1 MSIGKNDPTPPIMNK
16 DDLSPLQRAALVIK
30 DLKEKLAVERNQAAE
45 PIAIVGMACKFPG
58 ANNIDE
64 FWKLLHTGTN
74 AVKEVPAN
82 RWDLETWFDPNPA
95 TEGKISTKYGGFID
109 NVDSFDATFFGIPIN
124 EAKRM
129 DPGQRIMLQQV
140 WHALEHAG
148 IPPLSLRGT
157 DTGFFVGM
165 SQNDYGNLQING
177 NVDEISAYSGT
188 GNGYCFASGRIS
200 YQFGFHGPTLTS
212 DTACSSSL
220 VALHQAVQALRQGDS
235 KICIASGVQLNLT
248 PPMQV
253 FFSRTQSFS
262 PDGKCYTFDHRANG
276 FILGEGVGVV
286 VMMKLKDAIAQN
298 RSIHAIIRNTGI
310 NHGGAASGLTIPNET
325 AQENLIRNTL
335 KRSGIEPDGI
345 DFIETHGTGTNLGDP
360 IEVGALKSVFGAR
373 SNEHPLYLGSVK
385 TNIGHLNAA
394 AGMAGLIKTILM
406 LKNKTIVRNLH
417 FDKPNPKIPW
427 DDFNATVPVVNTE
440 WQSTDGRPRRAGVS
454 SFGLSGT
461 NGHVILEE
469 FTPSDHTGSDSTPSV
484 LESDL
489 IFTFSARDESALKR
503 LMHTH
508 LAYLENSMDGIN
520 IHQYSYTLNECR
532 SPLEHRVWIE
542 STSTEQLIQKI
553 TSMLHGENVSG
564 VLTSVVT
571 KKDAR
576 KKIDAHEHTTSKL
589 RDWFLNGGNISWK
602 SAYNITV
609 QKILDVPKYPFDDSR
624 YWLDN
629 SNDVQK
635 NKTRAPQVIQ
645 ESSDLRNHEK
655 NHDEASLSPDTSL
668 SVARLMEMQLRIATE
683 ALNKVTTQQL
693 ATLGNPGFSSYPA
706 ALPDSHEHGDSSE
719 FYSANGSDKK
729 IIHDADSPGSVQNLD
744 TALNTDTTAAM
755 TCGEWSLYLKTL
767 NQDVSDTDAKK
778 TVREDFESGNTVI
791 SNESDLPAGSR
802 VMVFP
807 FRDQQDAISILSD
820 EKSKRVLIGEVPAE
834 NTSLIFMFP
843 GVGDHYI
850 NMGKGLYESDQ
861 AFRKDIDYCL
871 HVAGEHLGIA
881 DLMSVLYPETSA
893 SSESAPS
900 PKFDFKAM
908 LGRETKADPLQEK
921 MNETRFSQTL
931 VFILEY
937 ALGRLWMRKGFIPD
951 AMIGYSIGEY
961 TAAVL
966 SGIMDIEAALEL
978 VCKRALLIE
987 RQPSGSML
995 AVPLDEAETIKWL
1008 TGSKVYVAINSTPSQ
1023 TVVAGD
1029 QHDIDALADKLLAS
1043 EIMCRKIPSTHA
1055 FHTPFL
1061 SEIDAE
1067 LQELVNKF
1075 DLRPP
1080 QIPVVSN
1087 VTGTW
1092 MTSENATSPK
1102 YWSMHTWKT
1111 VRFAQGLSELLEQN
1125 AFNSSKRRVFLEVGP
1140 GISLGSFMLQHP
1152 ASRQL
1157 SYKMNVPSVKSRYEK
1172 SPDEQLFLSTMAK
1185 LILSGYRIVNHHKP
1199 ISN

>member
-1 MSIGKNDPTPPIMNK
+1 MSLGNNEQTPQIASK

-30 DLKEKLAVERNQAAE
+30 DLKDKLAAERAQSSD
-45 PIAIVGMACKFPG
+45 PIAIVGMSCKFPG

-64 FWKLLHTGTN
+64 FWNLLHSGSN
-74 AVKEVPAN
+74 AVKEVPAE
-82 RWDLETWFDPNPA
+82 RWDLESWFDPNPA
-95 TEGKISTKYGGFID
+95 AEGKISTRFGGFIE
-109 NVDSFDATFFGIPIN
+109 NVDSFDATFFGIPVN

-148 IPPLSLRGT
+148 IPPMSLRGT

-177 NVDEISAYSGT
+177 NVNEISAYSGT

-200 YQFGFHGPTLTS
+200 YQYGFHGPTLTS

-235 KICIASGVQLNLT
+235 RICIASGVQLNLT

-286 VMMKLKDAIAQN
+286 VLMKLNDAIAQN
-298 RSIHAIIRNTGI
+298 KTIHAVIRNTGI

-325 AQENLIRNTL
+325 AQENLIRSTL
-335 KRSGIEPDGI
+335 KKCGIEPDGI

-360 IEVGALKSVFGAR
+360 IEVGALKSVFGNR
-373 SNEHPLYLGSVK
+373 SKDHPLYLGSVK

-427 DDFNATVPVVNTE
+427 DNFSATVPVQNIAWVTPP
-440 WQSTDGRPRRAGVS
+440 DRPRRAGVS

-461 NGHVILEE
+461 NGHVVLEE
-469 FTPSDHTGSDSTPSV
+469 FAYTNFSETETTTSDDVS
-484 LESDL
+484 EL
-489 IFTFSARDESALKR
+489 IFTYSARDASALKR
-503 LMHTH
+503 SLSNH
-508 LAYLENSMDGIN
+508 LAFLETNSDVLN
-520 IHQYSYTLNECR
+520 VLHYSYTLNECR

-542 STSTEQLIQKI
+542 TDSVEQLIQILK
-553 TSMLHGENVSG
+553 SALSGENVSG
-564 VLTSVVT
+564 LHTSVVS

-576 KKIDAHEHTTSKL
+576 KRIDAREHSINKL
-589 RDWFLNGGNISWK
+589 RDWYLDGGNISWK
-602 SAYNITV
+602 SFYHTTA
-609 QKILDVPKYPFDDSR
+609 QKVLDVPTYPFENSR

-629 SNDVQK
+629 RNEVRNSIDSASRSGNESNEFRIHETD
-635 NKTRAPQVIQ
+635 Q
-645 ESSDLRNHEK
+645 ETLPK
-655 NHDEASLSPDTSL
+655 ASNTSL
-668 SVARLMEMQLRIATE
+668 SLSRLMEMQLNFATE
-683 ALNKVTTQQL
+683 ALNKVASQQL
-693 ATLGNPGFSSYPA
+693 ASLTNQMFRSNPVITS
-706 ALPDSHEHGDSSE
+706 LKQDSSE
-719 FYSANGSDKK
+719 KKSDNQHDDHDRKTVDAPTSSKSQVSA
-729 IIHDADSPGSVQNLD
+729 LD
-744 TALNTDTTAAM
+744 EAQSKSM
-755 TCGEWSLYLKTL
+755 TCGQWSLYLKPL
-767 NQDVSDTDAKK
+767 EKDMTDSEARKI
-778 TVREDFESGNTVI
+778 VYEDFESGN
-791 SNESDLPAGSR
+791 PATSIEPEVSGGNR

-807 FRDQQDAISILSD
+807 YHDHQDALDILSD
-820 EKSKRVLIGEVPAE
+820 EKSKRILISDIPMEE
-834 NTSLIFMFP
+834 TSLIFMFP

-850 NMGKGLYESDQ
+850 NMGKGLYEHDPE
-861 AFRKDIDYCL
+861 FRKDIDYCL
-871 HVAGEHLGIA
+871 KIAGGYLNMV
-881 DLMSVLYPETSA
+881 DLKSVLYPESPA
-893 SSESAPS
+893 SGEPVAS

-908 LGRETKADPLQEK
+908 LGRETKLDPLQEK

-937 ALGRLWMRKGFIPD
+937 ALGRLWMRKGFVPD

-961 TAAVL
+961 SAAVL
-966 SGIMDIEAALEL
+966 SGIMDIDSALEL

-987 RQPSGSML
+987 RLPPGSML
-995 AVPLDEAETIKWL
+995 AVPLDEAATRKWL
-1008 TGSKVYVAINSTPSQ
+1008 TGSNVHIAINSTPAQ

-1029 QHDIDALADKLLAS
+1029 PHEIDSLADKFLAS

-1055 FHTPFL
+1055 FHTPL
-1061 SEIDAE
+1061 LAEIDAE
-1067 LQELVNKF
+1067 LQELINKF
-1075 DLRPP
+1075 GLKPP

-1092 MTSENATSPK
+1092 MTSENATSPE

-1111 VRFAQGLSELLEQN
+1111 VRFAQGMSELLELQ
-1125 AFNSSKRRVFLEVGP
+1125 AFSGSKRRVFLEVGP

-1172 SPDEQLFLSTMAK
+1172 SSDEQLFLSTMAK
-1185 LILSGYRIVNHHKP
+1185 LILSGYRIDNPHKQ
-1199 ISN
+1199 ISY